1 MKLIQ
6 YTNRTLCLLLFF
18 LIGIWGIFFYFA
30 IIDEIMDET
39 DDTLENY
46 REIIV
51 NKVLVNPE
59 LLVKQDNIMNSY
71 TIRPITDEE
80 AEEYE
85 EEFFDAMAYIETE
98 DDYEP
103 VRVMKS
109 CFLAS
114 DDNYYEL
121 ELRIS
126 TLERDDMVEAIFKY
140 LLTLYLLLLLCII
153 LGTYFVLRKSFKPLH
168 KLLRWLDGV
177 VPGKP
182 VPALD
187 NETKITEFKK
197 LNESALAMS
206 RRSEQ
211 AYQEQKQFIE
221 NAAHELQT
229 PLAISRGK
237 LELLAENSNLSEEQ
251 LAEIDDLYRTLG
263 RAVKLNKSLLL
274 LSRINNGQYPD
285 TTEVNINALARDLL
299 SDLMDIYEYKNIHLS
314 VHEEGECMA
323 IMDESLAQV
332 LISNLLKNALVHTP
346 EGGDM
351 KVFIDKNSFS
361 VTNSGSKALDPEKI
375 FRRFYRA
382 DMDKK
387 ESNGLGLAIV
397 QSIAKLYGMSISY
410 SYFNESHIFLLKLVK

>member
-237 LELLAENSNLSEEQ
+237 LELLAESSNLSEEQ

-314 VHEEGECMA
+314 VQEEGECMA

-410 SYFNESHIFLLKLVK
+410 SYFNENHIFLLKLVK

>member
-6 YTNRTLCLLLFF
+6 YTNRILCLLLFF
-18 LIGIWGIFFYFA
+18 LIGIWGVFFYFA

-51 NKVLVNPE
+51 NKVLMNPE
-59 LLVKQDNIMNSY
+59 LLAEQDNVMNSY
-71 TIRPITDEE
+71 TIRPITDKE
-80 AEEYE
+80 AEDYE
-85 EEFFDAMAYIETE
+85 EEFFDAMAYMETE
-98 DDYEP
+98 NDYEP

-121 ELRIS
+121 ELRLS

-140 LLTLYLLLLLCII
+140 LLTLYILLLLCII
-153 LGTYFVLRKSFKPLH
+153 VGTYFVLRKSFKPLH
-168 KLLRWLDGV
+168 KLLHWLDGI

-187 NETKITEFKK
+187 NETNITEFRK

-211 AYQEQKQFIE
+211 AYREQKQFIE

-237 LELLAENSNLSEEQ
+237 LELLAESSNLSEEQ
-251 LAEIDDLYRTLG
+251 LTEIDELYRTLG

-285 TTEVNINALARDLL
+285 TVEVNINVLTHDLL
-299 SDLMDIYEYKNIHLS
+299 SDLMDIYEYKNIRLS
-314 VHEEGECMA
+314 VQEEGECMVR
-323 IMDESLAQV
+323 MNESLAQII
-332 LISNLLKNALVHTP
+332 ISNLLKNALIHTP
-346 EGGDM
+346 AGGDM
-351 KVFIDKNSFS
+351 KVSIQRNSFS
-361 VTNSGSKALDPEKI
+361 VTNSGGKALDPDKI

-410 SYFNESHIFLLKLVK
+410 SYFNEEHTFLLKLVK